1 MIYKRFVD
9 VLLILIGGVIILMS
23 SFYVEEGFSRL
34 GFFLFGIGL
43 AIVFF
48 TLAVGEKK
56 RNLIQQ
62 TIEDV
67 DNTAFCKVKSTEVVL
82 LSEEDRP
89 MASWPLYGKVSMVIG
104 RDVGENQVNI
114 NLSASTYASMIEVE
128 HAVLNYSSESWYV
141 EDLASKNGVSVKKYA
156 DGRKY
161 KLAANQPCK
170 LDSGDIIYIGL
181 TRLMIR

>member
-9 VLLILIGGVIILMS
+9 VLLILIGGVIILIS
-23 SFYVEEGFSRL
+23 SFYIEEGLSRWGGVLL
-34 GFFLFGIGL
+34 GAGL
-43 AIVFF
+43 VIVFF
-48 TLAVGEKK
+48 TLAVWEKK

-62 TIEDV
+62 TIEDF

-89 MASWPLYGKVSMVIG
+89 MASWSLYGKVSMVIG

-141 EDLASKNGVSVKKYA
+141 EDLASKNGVSVKKHA